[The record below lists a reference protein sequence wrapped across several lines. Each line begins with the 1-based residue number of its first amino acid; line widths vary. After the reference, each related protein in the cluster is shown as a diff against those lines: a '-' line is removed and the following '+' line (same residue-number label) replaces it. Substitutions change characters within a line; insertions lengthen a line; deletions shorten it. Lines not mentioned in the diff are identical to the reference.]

1 MHNHA
6 NPHIPADTARLWH
19 FGDQGLGPHSPT
31 ELLCHHKETISPLH
45 HAMET
50 VPSLGYPLST
60 KGALRPAQQG
70 SSLGQD
76 YLILLEYVEVKE
88 KKDPLIQRNGGG
100 GEKEM

>member
-1 MHNHA
+1 
-6 NPHIPADTARLWH
+6 
-19 FGDQGLGPHSPT
+19 
-31 ELLCHHKETISPLH
+31 
-45 HAMET
+45 MET

-100 GEKEM
+100 GEKEMWIQAVIVVFHYPIFPY